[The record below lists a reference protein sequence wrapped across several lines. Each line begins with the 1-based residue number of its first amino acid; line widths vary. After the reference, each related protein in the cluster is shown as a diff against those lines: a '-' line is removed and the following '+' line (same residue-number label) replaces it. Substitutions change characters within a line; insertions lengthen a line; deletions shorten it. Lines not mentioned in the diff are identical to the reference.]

1 MVAKKYM
8 TTIAKQLSASV
19 LVPIMALAVV
29 FGVMPN
35 IASADSGSKSRIEAP
50 SVAMSAEGKV
60 LVKQAK
66 VTSVSG
72 AVINASITLGSGT
85 LSWVVNTD
93 ATTKFYNRTGTAGV
107 ISDIAVNDLITFGGE
122 LQGNGFTV
130 KALAVKDMTGV
141 VTNATISG
149 KVESINTSALSLVL
163 DKSKNDNGNDRKTT
177 VQTNASTAISMN
189 GSVLPFASILASDK
203 VKATGTLSSDGL
215 TLTATTLVITRPSV
229 SEDKNFKGF
238 INSWFKGDKGK
249 GRDHAEDN

>member
-1 MVAKKYM
+1 M
-8 TTIAKQLSASV
+8 TTIAQRLSASV

-29 FGVMPN
+29 FGVMPS
-35 IASADSGSKSRIEAP
+35 IASADSNSNSRIEAP
-50 SVAMSAEGKV
+50 SVAMSTEGKV

-72 AVINASITLGSGT
+72 SVINASVTLGSGT
-85 LSWVVNTD
+85 LSWTVTTD
-93 ATTKFYNRTGTAGV
+93 SATKFYNRTGSAGV
-107 ISDIAVNDLITFGGE
+107 IGDIAVNDLITFGGD

-141 VTNATISG
+141 VTNATIGG
-149 KVESINTSALSLVL
+149 KVESINTTALSLVL
-163 DKSKNDNGNDRKTT
+163 DKSRSANGNDKKIT
-177 VQTNASTAISMN
+177 VQTSASTAISMN

-203 VKATGTLSSDGL
+203 VKATGTLSADGL
-215 TLTATTLVITRPSV
+215 TLSATTLVITRSSV

>member
-1 MVAKKYM
+1 M
-8 TTIAKQLSASV
+8 TTIAKKLSVSV

-35 IASADSGSKSRIEAP
+35 FASADSNSKSRIEAP
-50 SVAMSAEGKV
+50 SVAMSATGKV

-72 AVINASITLGSGT
+72 STINASVTLGSGT

-93 ATTKFYNRTGTAGV
+93 SVTKFYNRTGAAGV
-107 ISDIAVNDLITFGGE
+107 MTDIAVNDVITFGGD

-149 KVESINTSALSLVL
+149 KVESINATGLSLVL
-163 DKSKNDNGNDRKTT
+163 DKSKSDNGNDRKTT
-177 VQTNASTAISMN
+177 VQTSASTAISMN
-189 GSVLPFASILASDK
+189 GSALPFASILASDK

-215 TLTATTLVITRPSV
+215 TLSATSLVITRSSN
-229 SEDKNFKGF
+229 SEDKNFRGF

-249 GRDHAEDN
+249 GND